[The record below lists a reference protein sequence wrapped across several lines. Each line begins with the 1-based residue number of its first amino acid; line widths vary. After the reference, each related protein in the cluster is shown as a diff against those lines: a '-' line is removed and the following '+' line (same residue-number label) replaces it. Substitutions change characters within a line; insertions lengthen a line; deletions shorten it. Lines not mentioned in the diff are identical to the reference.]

1 MKRKITAILLV
12 LSILCTAV
20 GCNSGSSKKI
30 SGKPGGSQ
38 IQVSH
43 VRENDVKTN
52 DFSLDLLKDSLN
64 KEGNTI
70 ISPMSVLCA
79 LAMTSNGAGNETLGQ
94 MEEVLGMSLTELN
107 ESIYTYR
114 NNLPDDKKCQ
124 VNLANSIWFT
134 DHMRFTVNE
143 DFLQTNADYYGA
155 EIFETPFNQ
164 STVKDMNQWIN
175 KNTNGMIKEMIS
187 DISDSAVMF
196 LINALTFEAE
206 WQEEYQ
212 EFQVNTGKF
221 TGEDGKT
228 RGVDFMESEENY
240 YIENSLGTG
249 VIKPY
254 YGGKTAFVGLL
265 PKEGMTVED
274 YLTTL
279 TGADMYDMIKNR
291 QNTSV
296 ITKIPKFEMEYA
308 LSMADIL
315 KQMGMTDAFDE
326 DLADF
331 TGLGVSEA
339 GNIFISD
346 VIHKSYINVDEKGTE
361 AGAATA
367 VIMTDG
373 ASAVLDEPEPKYV
386 ILDRPFIYMILD
398 LENHVPLFM
407 GTYMMPE
414 EN

>member
-1 MKRKITAILLV
+1 MKRKIMAVILV

-20 GCNSGSSKKI
+20 GCGSGSSQKI

-38 IQVSH
+38 VQVSH

-52 DFSLDLLKDSLN
+52 DFSLDLLKNSLN
-64 KEGNTI
+64 EEGNTI

-79 LAMTSNGAGNETLGQ
+79 LAMTANGAGGKTLAQ
-94 MEEVLGMSLTELN
+94 MEEVLGMSLKDLN

-124 VNLANSIWFT
+124 MNLANSIWFT

-155 EIFETPFNQ
+155 EIFEAPFDQ

-175 KNTNGMIKEMIS
+175 KNTKGMIKEMIS
-187 DISDSAVMF
+187 DISESAVMF

-206 WQEEYQ
+206 WQEVYEEYQ
-212 EFQVNTGKF
+212 INTGKF
-221 TGEDGKT
+221 TGEDSKT
-228 RGVDFMESEENY
+228 RGVDFMESEEDY
-240 YIENSLGTG
+240 YLENDLGIG

-254 YGGKTAFVGLL
+254 YGGKTAFVALL
-265 PKEGMTVED
+265 PKEGMTVKE
-274 YLTTL
+274 YLGNL
-279 TGADMYDMIKNR
+279 TGTDLYDMIKNR
-291 QNTSV
+291 QNTPV
-296 ITKIPKFEMEYA
+296 ITKIPKFEMEYS

-315 KQMGMTDAFDE
+315 KQMGMVDAFDE
-326 DLADF
+326 VLADF
-331 TGLGVSEA
+331 TGLGTSEA

-346 VIHKSYINVDEKGTE
+346 VIHKAYINVDEKGTE

-373 ASAVLDEPEPKYV
+373 ASAVLDEPKPKYV
-386 ILDRPFIYMILD
+386 ILDRPFVYMILD
-398 LENHVPLFM
+398 LENQVPLFM

>member
-1 MKRKITAILLV
+1 
-12 LSILCTAV
+12 
-20 GCNSGSSKKI
+20 
-30 SGKPGGSQ
+30 
-38 IQVSH
+38 
-43 VRENDVKTN
+43 
-52 DFSLDLLKDSLN
+52 
-64 KEGNTI
+64 
-70 ISPMSVLCA
+70 
-79 LAMTSNGAGNETLGQ
+79 
-94 MEEVLGMSLTELN
+94 
-107 ESIYTYR
+107 
-114 NNLPDDKKCQ
+114 
-124 VNLANSIWFT
+124 
-134 DHMRFTVNE
+134 
-143 DFLQTNADYYGA
+143 
-155 EIFETPFNQ
+155 
-164 STVKDMNQWIN
+164 MNQWIN

-240 YIENSLGTG
+240 YLENGLGTG

-254 YGGKTAFVGLL
+254 SGGKTAFVALL
-265 PKEGMTVED
+265 PKESMTVED
-274 YLTTL
+274 YLRDL
-279 TGADMYDMIKNR
+279 TGAALYDMIKNR
-291 QNTSV
+291 QNTPV

-339 GNIFISD
+339 GNIFVSD
-346 VIHKSYINVDEKGTE
+346 VIHKAYINVDEKGTE

-386 ILDRPFIYMILD
+386 ILDRPFVYMILD
-398 LENHVPLFM
+398 LENQVPLFM

>member
-1 MKRKITAILLV
+1 MKRKIMAILLV

-20 GCNSGSSKKI
+20 GCSSGSSKKI
-30 SGKPGGSQ
+30 SGKPEANP

-43 VRENDVKTN
+43 VKENDVKTN
-52 DFSLDLLKDSLN
+52 DFSLDLLKESLN
-64 KEGNTI
+64 EEGNTI

-79 LAMTSNGAGNETLGQ
+79 LAMTANGAGSKTLAQ
-94 MEEVLGMSLTELN
+94 MEEVLGMSLKDLN

-124 VNLANSIWFT
+124 MNLANSIWFT

-155 EIFETPFNQ
+155 EIFEAPFDQ

-175 KNTNGMIKEMIS
+175 KNTKGMIKEMIS
-187 DISDSAVMF
+187 DISESAVMF

-206 WQEEYQ
+206 WQEVYEEYQ
-212 EFQVNTGKF
+212 INTGKF
-221 TGEDGKT
+221 TGEDSKT
-228 RGVDFMESEENY
+228 RGVDFMESEEDY
-240 YIENSLGTG
+240 YLENDLGIG

-254 YGGKTAFVGLL
+254 YGGKTAFVALL
-265 PKEGMTVED
+265 PKEGMTVKE
-274 YLTTL
+274 YLGNL
-279 TGADMYDMIKNR
+279 TGTDLYDMIKNR
-291 QNTSV
+291 QNTPV

-315 KQMGMTDAFDE
+315 KQMGMVDAFDE
-326 DLADF
+326 MLADF

-346 VIHKSYINVDEKGTE
+346 VIHKAFINVDEKGTE

-386 ILDRPFIYMILD
+386 ILDRPFVYMILD
-398 LENHVPLFM
+398 LENQVPLFM